1 MKFTKKDLLKLY
13 RNLVLAQAYDQFC
26 IRMAMQGKLLSFY
39 HSSAGGEAPGV
50 GGTTFLRPDDVIY
63 RHLRGHGVPHMIGK
77 GASVPEYLAEHCG
90 KVTGCS
96 KGLGGI
102 HPSYP
107 ELGIFGTGATLGSQF
122 PLSVGWGL
130 AAKMRNEGQVIVIF
144 TGDGTMGRGTWHEAA
159 NIAALWKLPVVYV
172 CENNRIAQ
180 YVEFKDAYPFDNM
193 SRLPAAFGIP
203 YEEVDGQDV
212 IAVAKAVTTAVEKAR
227 KGKGPAFVE
236 CQTARFGSHGVGNP
250 NKVGGKPRSEEE
262 VEKLKK
268 RDSIEICRKRLLK
281 DKVLTPKDVKRI
293 AAEIDAEIVDA
304 EKFIDESP
312 IQDDPTQLAPALYA
326 L

>member
-1 MKFTKKDLLKLY
+1 MEFTKKDLLKLY
-13 RNLVLAQAYDQFC
+13 RNIVLAQAYDQFC

-50 GGTTFLRPDDVIY
+50 GGTTFLRPDDIIY

-77 GASVPEYLAEHCG
+77 GASVREYLAEHCG
-90 KVTGCS
+90 KTTGCS

-130 AAKMRNEGQVIVIF
+130 GAKKRNKGQVVVIF

-180 YVEFKDAYPFDNM
+180 YVEFKNAYPFENM

-212 IAVAKAVTTAVEKAR
+212 IAVAKAVTSAVEKAR
-227 KGKGPAFVE
+227 KGEGPAFIE
-236 CQTARFGSHGVGNP
+236 CQTARFGPHGVGNP

-262 VEKLKK
+262 VAELKK
-268 RDSIEICRKRLLK
+268 RDSIEICRNRLLK
-281 DKVLTPKDVKRI
+281 DKVLTQKEVKRI
-293 AAEIDAEIVDA
+293 DAEAAAEIADA
-304 EKFIDESP
+304 EKFIDASP
-312 IQDDPTQLAPALYA
+312 IQDDPAQLAPALYA
-326 L
+326 P